1 MQTSKDKKSKPNTV
15 KSTRRLLLFFSA
27 LFLVATIAA
36 TEYNILS
43 TTIQQAFNLKL
54 NAPDSTFNENLLTH
68 RLINIDSEMNL
79 VDKITKEK
87 ALSNV
92 NAYLS
97 KVRNSCLGKESETAY
112 ISCANDILSNYFAYQ
127 PSALTSLSYAKQ
139 VSDCDLNSY
148 LIYDAARMKNI
159 DISVVY
165 APVHAFVA
173 YKEKGAYKYWDTV
186 YSDQKGGL
194 VDFSNQIYKKDFS
207 PFYYRPQNEK
217 TIIDTYKGFAFSKAK
232 NQNIEDIITLSKDN
246 PENVFLSTI
255 KYTKLQD
262 MSLLN
267 KEDVT
272 TIENSIQLNLTNTL
286 LPLVLSEYYLANK
299 EFDKARDYLLSMK
312 KSDCGEPCFEI
323 GSKLGLPIYKVHN
336 NLYKLYSY
344 FVEKQGHEPDEDAYM
359 TSFAFLCVSIFFF
372 FLYIIT
378 PAGVFAFMFIDKKIK
393 NRRNKQ

>member
-1 MQTSKDKKSKPNTV
+1 MQTSKEKKSKPNTV
-15 KSTRRLLLFFSA
+15 KSTRRLFLIFSA

-36 TEYNILS
+36 TEYNILE
-43 TTIQQAFNLKL
+43 TKIQQYLNLKL
-54 NAPDSTFNENLLTH
+54 NASDDTFNENLLSH

-79 VDKITKEK
+79 VDKTTKEK

-92 NAYLS
+92 NAYLLE
-97 KVRNSCLGKESETAY
+97 VRNSCQAKESETAY

-159 DISVVY
+159 DIGVVY
-165 APVHAFVA
+165 APVHAFLA
-173 YKEKGAYKYWDTV
+173 YKERGAYKYWDTV

-194 VDFSNQIYKKDFS
+194 VDFSKKIYKKDFS
-207 PFYYRPQNEK
+207 PFYYRPQDEK
-217 TIIDTYKGFAFSKAK
+217 TIIDTYKSFAFSKAK
-232 NQNIEDIITLSKDN
+232 NQNIEDIISLSKDN
-246 PENVFLSTI
+246 PENVFLSSI
-255 KYTKLQD
+255 KYKKLQD

-272 TIENSIQLNLTNTL
+272 NIENNIQLNLTNTS
-286 LPLVLSEYYLANK
+286 LPLVLSEYYFANK
-299 EFDKARDYLLSMK
+299 EFDKARDYLLSMN

-323 GSKLGLPIYKVHN
+323 GSKLGLLMYKAHN

-344 FVEKQGHEPDEDAYM
+344 LVEKQGHEPEEGTYM
-359 TSFAFLCVSIFFF
+359 TSFGFLCFSLFFF

-378 PAGVFAFMFIDKKIK
+378 PAGVFAFMFIDKNIK
-393 NRRNKQ
+393 NRRKKQ